1 MKKLGSYALLAVCV
15 FLTYQSYENSRQRP
29 ETEDLAKRIACDV
42 DSSCILTQDRASQ
55 TRTDPIRRRYE
66 FKTSIGLVLVTC
78 SRAMVW
84 MGDWKCTSE
93 KGGFLS
99 Y

>member
-1 MKKLGSYALLAVCV
+1 MKRIGSYALLAAAL

-29 ETEDLAKRIACDV
+29 ETEEYAKRVACDI
-42 DSSCILTQDRASQ
+42 DSNCILQADIPGE

-66 FKTSIGLVLVTC
+66 FRTSIGAVLVTC
-78 SRAMVW
+78 KRQMLW
-84 MGDWKCTSE
+84 LGDWKCTSE
-93 KGGFLS
+93 KGGFLR